1 MGCIFFVVVTWVAQS
16 EVAQYLETT
25 NYNKPYIIT
34 WFNHCLCSLQGLV
47 LLCGRRKQG
56 QPSPFSEMT
65 GRQVLGQVIFITT
78 AYQVADWV
86 WYVGLASTSVAAGT
100 IIYNSMSIFV
110 FIFEW
115 LLGRQQLSVSRIL
128 AILVALVGVVLV
140 EYKPGDNNV
149 PAGCLSQ
156 LSANILVLIAAILY
170 AAYQVSLE
178 RILPASSTAGT
189 TSAFVSLQG
198 LITLFALWPGFL
210 LMAYAPGCFK
220 EIVEAPEPSAVTG
233 LLVNG
238 GLALAF
244 NVLFCYAIVWTS
256 ALTTSV
262 GCMLTVPA
270 SMVADYYSH
279 GDAFAPYA
287 ACGSVLVFAGF
298 FVIARSTIEDGE
310 DSN

>member
-1 MGCIFFVVVTWVAQS
+1 VLTQIIIVT
-16 EVAQYLETT
+16 
-25 NYNKPYIIT
+25 I
-34 WFNHCLCSLQGLV
+34 
-47 LLCGRRKQG
+47 
-56 QPSPFSEMT
+56 
-65 GRQVLGQVIFITT
+65 

-86 WYVGLASTSVAAGT
+86 WYVGLSSTSVAAGT

-115 LLGRQQLSVSRIL
+115 LLGRQHLSVSRAL

-149 PAGCLSQ
+149 TVSGCMSQ
-156 LSANILVLIAAILY
+156 LSANVLVLIAAILY
-170 AAYQVSLE
+170 AAYQVCLE
-178 RILPASSTAGT
+178 SILPASSSSGS

-198 LITLFALWPGFL
+198 LISLFALWPGFL

-220 EIVEAPEPSAVTG
+220 EILEAPDNSAVTG

-244 NVLFCYAIVWTS
+244 NVFFCYAIVSTS

-270 SMVADYYSH
+270 SMLADYYLH
-279 GDAFAPYA
+279 GDAVAPYA
-287 ACGSVLVFAGF
+287 LCGSVLVFAGF
-298 FVIARSTIEDGE
+298 FVIARSTAGGSGFSE
-310 DSN
+310 DSD